1 MDAERKFK
9 EEIEYYLEDNTK
21 CQGIIFPTKF
31 GLNSKMINYTITKT
45 GNISINKVEQI
56 FRDYVNTSVRVWEIL
71 RGERSLIIY
80 KLIAYI
86 SESMKFNTNVITLN
100 KQLFDGYNARTVS
113 ARDYNTAL
121 IHLKDKGVISSI
133 NNIQGKFI
141 VNPYYLFKGN
151 IYIYKELCDK
161 YQMFS
166 STTDEKGRVIVDK
179 ALIIKDI
186 KEKEVELIINK
197 KYIKPNKVEKEEK
210 IKELPKLKLKMI

>member
-9 EEIEYYLEDNTK
+9 EELNYYLEDDTR

-31 GLNSKMINYTITKT
+31 NLISKQINSTIAKS

-56 FRDYVNTSVRVWEIL
+56 FRDYVNTSVRIWQIL
-71 RGERSLIIY
+71 RGERNATIF
-80 KLIAYI
+80 KLVAFI
-86 SESMKFNTNVITLN
+86 SESIKFNSNIISIN
-100 KQLFDGYNARTVS
+100 KQLFDGYNMRVTS
-113 ARDYNTAL
+113 NRDYNSAL
-121 IHLKDKGVISSI
+121 AYLRNIGLISSI

-166 STTDEKGRVIVDK
+166 SITDEKGRVIVDK
-179 ALIIKDI
+179 VLIIKDI
-186 KEKEVELIINK
+186 KDKEVEVLINK
-197 KYIKPNKVEKEEK
+197 KYIKAGKEEK
-210 IKELPKLKLKMI
+210 KEKIKMMPKLKLKI

>member
-9 EEIEYYLEDNTK
+9 EELSYYLEDDTR

-31 GLNSKMINYTITKT
+31 ALNSKQINSTIAKS

-56 FRDYVNTSVRVWEIL
+56 FRDYVNTSVRIWQIL
-71 RGERSLIIY
+71 RGERSVTIF
-80 KLIAYI
+80 KLVAFI
-86 SESMKFNTNVITLN
+86 SESIKFNSNVISIN
-100 KQLFDGYNARTVS
+100 KQLFDGYNMKVTS
-113 ARDYNTAL
+113 NRDYNSAL
-121 IHLKDKGVISSI
+121 IHLRNIGLISSI

-166 STTDEKGRVIVDK
+166 SVTDEKGRVIVDK

-186 KEKEVELIINK
+186 KEKEVEVLINK
-197 KYIKPNKVEKEEK
+197 KYIKVGKEKEEK
-210 IKELPKLKLKMI
+210 EKVLPKLKLKI